1 MMMTHTPHEIGE
13 EFPEHRAK
21 IHALKVSDV
30 HFAKM
35 MEDYHELNRAIHR
48 AEIEVEPVSDD
59 TMELM
64 KKKRLALKD
73 EIASLLA
80 M

>member
-1 MMMTHTPHEIGE
+1 MMSHTPHEIAE

-30 HFAKM
+30 HFAQM
-35 MEDYHELNRAIHR
+35 MEQYHELNRAIHR

>member
-1 MMMTHTPHEIGE
+1 MMSHTPHEIAE

-21 IHALKVSDV
+21 IHALKVSDA
-30 HFAKM
+30 HFAQM
-35 MEDYHELNRAIHR
+35 MEEYHELNRAIHR

-59 TMELM
+59 TMEVM

>member
-1 MMMTHTPHEIGE
+1 MMSHTPHEIGE

-21 IHALKVSDV
+21 IHALKVSDE

-35 MEDYHELNRAIHR
+35 MDDYHELNRAIHR

-59 TMELM
+59 TMETM